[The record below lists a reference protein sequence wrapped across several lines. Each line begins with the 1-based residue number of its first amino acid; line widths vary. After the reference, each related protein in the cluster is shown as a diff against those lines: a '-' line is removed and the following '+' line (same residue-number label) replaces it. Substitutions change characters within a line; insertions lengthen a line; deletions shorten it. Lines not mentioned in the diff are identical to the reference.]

1 MIFHKDKQEKSEIMN
16 QIYLD
21 HAATTPMHE
30 NVIKEMTRIMANVY
44 GNPSSI
50 HQFGRQADFE
60 LENAREEIAK
70 GVNAKPTEII
80 FNSGGTEGD
89 NTALIQTAISQQDKG
104 KHIISTNVEHSA
116 VLHSLEYLET
126 LGFDVTYLPVN
137 DKGAI
142 TVEQVANVLR
152 EDTILVTVMYGNN
165 EVGTIFP
172 IKEIGKLLENHQA
185 LLHTDAVQAFG
196 TEKIDV
202 HDLNVD
208 YLSISGHKI
217 NGPKGVGFLYIKKGA
232 FVPIMLRGGEQEEKK
247 RAGTENLAG
256 IVGLSQA
263 IQLLTD
269 EQKKDNCKKY
279 EEFRRIILDKLTANG
294 IDFEINGD
302 ETNHLAHILNIWFK
316 GIPSN
321 ILLSKLDLQ
330 GFAISTGSACSAG
343 NVAPSPVIQAMKKES
358 PKAAIE
364 SIRVSFGY
372 GLTDEDIELFSEA
385 LVNLIKEF

>member
-1 MIFHKDKQEKSEIMN
+1 MK

-30 NVIKEMTRIMANVY
+30 EVISEMTRIMTNVF

-70 GVNAKPTEII
+70 GVNAEPTEII

-89 NTALIQTAISQQDKG
+89 NTVLIQTAFNQQNKG

-116 VLHSLEYLET
+116 VSHTLEYLET
-126 LGFDVTYLPVN
+126 LGFEVTYLPV
-137 DKGAI
+137 DEKGAI
-142 TVEQVANVLR
+142 NIEQMSDALR
-152 EDTILVTVMYGNN
+152 DDTILVTVMYGNN
-165 EVGTIFP
+165 EVGTILP
-172 IKEIGKLLENHQA
+172 IKEIGELLKDHQA
-185 LLHTDAVQAFG
+185 LFHTDAVQAFG

-202 HDLNVD
+202 HELNVD
-208 YLSISGHKI
+208 YLSVSGHKI

-256 IVGLSQA
+256 IVGLSKA

-269 EQKKDNCKKY
+269 EQKQRNCQKY
-279 EEFRRIILDKLTANG
+279 ETFRKIILDRLVENN
-294 IDFEINGD
+294 IEFEINGD
-302 ETNHLAHILNIWFK
+302 ESNHLAHILNIWFK

-321 ILLSKLDLQ
+321 ILLSKLDLL
-330 GFAISTGSACSAG
+330 GYAISTGSACSAG
-343 NVAPSPVIQAMKKES
+343 NVAPSPIIKVMKKNE

-364 SIRVSFGY
+364 SIRISFGY
-372 GLTDEDIELFSEA
+372 GLTIEDIENFSDTLVKA
-385 LVNLIKEF
+385 LKEF